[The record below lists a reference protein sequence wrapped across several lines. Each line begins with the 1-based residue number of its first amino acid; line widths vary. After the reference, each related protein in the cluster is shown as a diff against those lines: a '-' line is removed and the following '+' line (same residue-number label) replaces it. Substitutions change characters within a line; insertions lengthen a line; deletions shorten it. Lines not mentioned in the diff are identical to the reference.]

1 MLAWGGREA
10 GGHSLYSG
18 MTAQRLCGS
27 LRWFAVA
34 AAVLSSLASA
44 GCSYRL
50 ASLAKDDAEL
60 GSTGTLI
67 RTGNRAGRSASIAPS
82 SEADLAYARAVIP
95 DALARGGKDNSVPWQ
110 NPRTGAG
117 GNVTPLET
125 SYNEGGLSCRGFLAS
140 YVHGDSHDWLQGA
153 ACRTSRGWEV
163 KSLKTLSQS

>member
-1 MLAWGGREA
+1 VLAWGGREA
-10 GGHSLYSG
+10 GGQSIYSG
-18 MTAQRLCGS
+18 TTARRLCGS
-27 LRWFAVA
+27 VRWLAVA
-34 AAVLSSLASA
+34 ASVLSSLTSA

-50 ASLAKDDAEL
+50 ASLAKDDAEV
-60 GSTGTLI
+60 GSTGSVI
-67 RTGNRAGRSASIAPS
+67 RTANGGRRSAPSAPS

-110 NPRTGAG
+110 NPQTGAG

-125 SYNEGGLSCRGFLAS
+125 SFNEGGLPCRGFLAS

-163 KSLKTLSQS
+163 KSLKPLSQS